1 MVSPLQKSLSF
12 FGTII
17 VIDQVV
23 YLTVAA
29 IVVVEQLMSRGNQFA
44 GNNGLVDRAEIDN
57 FSTKTSC
64 INTNFSK
71 AHAGFTFCPFST
83 WFNQHEISLSV
94 IVLDSSHSLS
104 IQAK

>member
-29 IVVVEQLMSRGNQFA
+29 IVVVEQLMAMGNRFA
-44 GNNGLVDRAEIDN
+44 GNNSLVDRAEFD
-57 FSTKTSC
+57 
-64 INTNFSK
+64 NFSK